1 MGRVYGRSLEIQV
14 IPVSDVGAPSRS
26 GTTVDL
32 CDPAA
37 KINVSASNGSIHD
50 AVTAALSHIAV

>member
-1 MGRVYGRSLEIQV
+1 MGRVYGRYLEIQV

-26 GTTVDL
+26 GTTVGL

-37 KINVSASNGSIHD
+37 KITVAASNGSVHD
-50 AVTAALSHIAV
+50 AMTAALRHIAV